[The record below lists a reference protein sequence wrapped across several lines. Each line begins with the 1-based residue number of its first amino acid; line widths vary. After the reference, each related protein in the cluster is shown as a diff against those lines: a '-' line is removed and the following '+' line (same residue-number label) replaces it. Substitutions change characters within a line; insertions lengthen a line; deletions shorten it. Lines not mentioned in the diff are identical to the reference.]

1 MNHFSVVVFASGR
14 GRTLKNL
21 LQRIEDESL
30 PLEVKALVVH
40 RPCNAELIAA
50 SHDLPVH
57 HIDAEDH
64 ESCHHLLKELNPNLV
79 VLAGWIRP
87 FPTPAPVPA
96 INIHPSLLP
105 EYGGQGMYGNRVHE
119 AVIAAGEKVSGCTI
133 HLVTGN
139 YDEGPVLTQMEV
151 RVEERDTA
159 EILAGRVFEAECQL
173 LPNTLV
179 AMANGEISLTDA
191 IRGLR

>member
-1 MNHFSVVVFASGR
+1 MNPFSVVVFASGR
-14 GRTLKNL
+14 GRTLQNL
-21 LQRIEDESL
+21 LQRIQNESL
-30 PLEVKALVVH
+30 PLVVKALVVH

-50 SHDLPVH
+50 SNDLPVY
-57 HIDAEDH
+57 HIDAEDR
-64 ESCHHLLKELNPNLV
+64 ESCHHLLKELSPDLV

-105 EYGGQGMYGNRVHE
+105 EYGGHGMYGKRVHQ
-119 AVIAAGEKVSGCTI
+119 AVIAAGEHVSGCTI
-133 HLVTGN
+133 HLVTEK
-139 YDEGPVLTQMEV
+139 YDEGPILAQIEV
-151 RVEERDTA
+151 PVEGRDTA

-191 IRGLR
+191 IREIR